1 MVRPY
6 GVGIVAIVLMATAP
20 TVVTA
25 QTLGYALGGP
35 IICGKT
41 CALWYVGGGGEKLS
55 GPAGFGAELG
65 VLGSPGGSVSVGLLS
80 LHATSYAVNGNGPR
94 PFVTGGYSF
103 FVGAPSAAGL
113 WSVGAGADWWRAR
126 HTGFRFEVRATG
138 LSLGARLGVVFR

>member
-1 MVRPY
+1 MVRLC
-6 GVGIVAIVLMATAP
+6 GVGIIAIVLLAMAPA
-20 TVVTA
+20 VVTA
-25 QTLGYALGGP
+25 QTVGYAVGGP

-55 GPAGFGAELG
+55 GQAGFGAELG
-65 VLGSPGGSVSVGLLS
+65 VLGSPGASVNVGLVS
-80 LHATSYAVNGNGPR
+80 LHATSYGGSGNGAR
-94 PFVTGGYSF
+94 PFVTGGYTF

>member
-1 MVRPY
+1 MLRPY
-6 GVGIVAIVLMATAP
+6 RVGIVAIVLMAMAP

-25 QTLGYALGGP
+25 QTLGYAVGGP

-41 CALWYVGGGGEKLS
+41 CALRYVGGGGEKLS
-55 GPAGFGAELG
+55 GRAGFGAELG
-65 VLGSPGGSVSVGLLS
+65 VLSSPDGSVNVGLLS
-80 LHATSYAVNGNGPR
+80 LHATSYGGSGKGAR

-126 HTGFRFEVRATG
+126 HAGFRFEVRATG
-138 LSLGARLGVVFR
+138 LILGARLGVVFR

>member
-1 MVRPY
+1 MMRPY
-6 GVGIVAIVLMATAP
+6 GVGIVAIVLMATVP
-20 TVVTA
+20 TAVTA
-25 QTLGYALGGP
+25 QTLGYAIGGP

-41 CALWYVGGGGEKLS
+41 CAL
-55 GPAGFGAELG
+55 G
-65 VLGSPGGSVSVGLLS
+65 VLGSPGASVNVGLVS
-80 LHATSYAVNGNGPR
+80 LHATSYGGSGNGAR

>member
-6 GVGIVAIVLMATAP
+6 RVGMVAVVLMAMAP
-20 TVVTA
+20 TVA
-25 QTLGYALGGP
+25 MGQTLGYALGGP

-41 CALWYVGGGGEKLS
+41 CALWYVGGGGERLS
-55 GPAGFGAELG
+55 GQAGFGAELG

-80 LHATSYAVNGNGPR
+80 LNATSYAASRKGAR
-94 PFVTGGYSF
+94 PFVTGSYSF
-103 FVGAPSAAGL
+103 FVGAPSSAGL

-138 LSLGARLGVVFR
+138 LSLGARLGVVVR